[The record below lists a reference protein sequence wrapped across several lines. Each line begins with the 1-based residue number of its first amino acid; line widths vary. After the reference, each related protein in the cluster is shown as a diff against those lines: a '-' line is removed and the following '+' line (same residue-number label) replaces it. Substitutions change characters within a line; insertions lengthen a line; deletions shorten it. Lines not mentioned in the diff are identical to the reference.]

1 MNIGCKTDI
10 DTGTSGSR
18 GLGIGLGKVGP
29 HGLWSLRQT
38 DGKAGRNV
46 SERDFASTN
55 CITTSTTRHHGT
67 KRHAGW
73 SNMIWM
79 DFFGFSHF
87 LSKKGLPWMGQFG
100 GPRFYHNFLGGDEW
114 LWARGTKGVRLFYF
128 WGAGGCIH
136 GVHSGTVR
144 WFFLYGHA
152 SVLGGLILFPEMYSA
167 IV

>member
-1 MNIGCKTDI
+1 M
-10 DTGTSGSR
+10 
-18 GLGIGLGKVGP
+18 
-29 HGLWSLRQT
+29 
-38 DGKAGRNV
+38 DG
-46 SERDFASTN
+46 
-55 CITTSTTRHHGT
+55 
-67 KRHAGW
+67 
-73 SNMIWM
+73 
-79 DFFGFSHF
+79 FFWIFTLLVEEGAA
-87 LSKKGLPWMGQFG
+87 LDGQFG
-100 GPRFYHNFLGGDEW
+100 GPRFYHNFLVGDEW